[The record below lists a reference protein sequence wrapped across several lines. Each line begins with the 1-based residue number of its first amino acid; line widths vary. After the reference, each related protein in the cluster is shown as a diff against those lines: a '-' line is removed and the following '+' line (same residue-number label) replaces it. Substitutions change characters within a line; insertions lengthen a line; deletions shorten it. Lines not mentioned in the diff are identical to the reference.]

1 MDNPPDPTD
10 ATDPALSRRSFVGLG
25 AGAALVAASAV
36 PALAADALG
45 TPHPPLVAENDPSLT
60 ISLPT
65 LSYEGRTFDA
75 YAAQPKDDAKIGGA
89 IVVVQAVWGVDAQLR
104 DTVRRLAKE
113 GYVAIAPALYSGL
126 GAPNGDGATDFTLF
140 RPFAGKLVDGTVD
153 KDLAAAAAWALHAAD
168 PVQSRK
174 PALRAGVLGFCMG
187 GGIALRQTIVNS
199 RTFSA
204 AAVLYGDVTKQNA
217 ADVKIPLSGS
227 FGGRDTSIPA
237 DAVRAFA
244 AKLSVPYD
252 VRIYGEAGH
261 AFFDDTRA
269 SYVATAA
276 TESYERVLAWFGYHL
291 GSKT

>member
-10 ATDPALSRRSFVGLG
+10 ATDPALSRRAFVGLG

-36 PALAADALG
+36 PALSADALG
-45 TPHPPLVAENDPSLT
+45 KPHPPLVAENDPALT
-60 ISLPT
+60 IARPT
-65 LSYEGRTFDA
+65 LSYEGRTLDA
-75 YAAQPKDDAKIGGA
+75 YAAQPKDDANLGGA

-126 GAPNGDGATDFTLF
+126 DAPNGDGATDFSIF

-153 KDLAAAAAWALHAAD
+153 KDIAAAAAWALHNAD
-168 PVQSRK
+168 PSHRRK
-174 PALRAGVLGFCMG
+174 PAPRAGVLGFCMG
-187 GGIALRQTIVNS
+187 GGIALRQTSVNAHL
-199 RTFSA
+199 FSA

-217 ADVKIPLSGS
+217 ADVKVPLSGS

-252 VRIYGEAGH
+252 VRIYSEAGH
-261 AFFDDTRA
+261 AFFDDTRS

-276 TESYERVLAWFGYHL
+276 IESYERALGWFGHYL
-291 GSKT
+291 ESKT